1 MALSPRLIVFD
12 LDGTLV
18 DSRRDI
24 ADAAN
29 NLLKRAGASPLPED
43 AIGRMVGE
51 GVAVLVSRAFA
62 AVALPPPPDAI
73 EQFLEI
79 YSARLLEHTRP
90 YPGIPELLGSLR
102 PARVL
107 AVLTNKPE
115 RATRVILDGL
125 GLSTFFDPG
134 NVVGGDGPL
143 GRKPAPDGLRR
154 LIEQTG
160 TSAADTL
167 LVGDSLI
174 DWRTARAAG
183 TDICLAAYGFGFG
196 SIPQDVA
203 RAARVI
209 QAPMDLLGNVLN

>member
-1 MALSPRLIVFD
+1 MPPTPRLIVFD

-24 ADAAN
+24 ANAAN
-29 NLLKRAGASPLPED
+29 LLLQRSGASPLPEE

-62 AVALPPPPDAI
+62 AAERPVPPDALD
-73 EQFLEI
+73 QFVAI
-79 YSARLLEHTRP
+79 YSARLLEHTRA
-90 YPGIPELLGSLR
+90 YPGIPEVLASLAR
-102 PARVL
+102 ERVL

-115 RATRVILDGL
+115 HATREILEGL
-125 GLSTFFDPG
+125 RLSSYFDPDK
-134 NVVGGDGPL
+134 VLGGDSPL

-154 LIEQTG
+154 LMEQAG
-160 TSAADTL
+160 TTAAETL

-196 SIPQDVA
+196 SVPADVA
-203 RAARVI
+203 RASRVI
-209 QAPMDLLGNVLN
+209 EAPLDLLGNVLN